1 MAKIRLEVVLNRH
14 PRGIFVE
21 ITVDGK
27 RMGMRNIGGE
37 VESLLGRE
45 WTKEKTDEGYL
56 LSMEFEGD
64 VDIRMEMSRSGNG
77 KCEYIYLRNIK

>member
-27 RMGMRNIGGE
+27 RKGMRNIGGE